1 MLPALMGSA
10 GPSGSDLSDLVAGR
24 VVEAVDE
31 LVDDVGEDHLV
42 AGAVQDQPDEPATDV
57 PRAEMDRDATHSSLT
72 ALRRS

>member
-10 GPSGSDLSDLVAGR
+10 GRA
-24 VVEAVDE
+24 VEAVDE

-42 AGAVQDQPDEPATDV
+42 AGAVQDQPDEPPADV
-57 PRAEMDRDATHSSLT
+57 ARAEMDGDSTHSWLT

>member
-10 GPSGSDLSDLVAGR
+10 GRA
-24 VVEAVDE
+24 VEAVDE

-42 AGAVQDQPDEPATDV
+42 AGTVQDQPDEPPADV
-57 PRAEMDRDATHSSLT
+57 ARAEMDGDSTHSSLT